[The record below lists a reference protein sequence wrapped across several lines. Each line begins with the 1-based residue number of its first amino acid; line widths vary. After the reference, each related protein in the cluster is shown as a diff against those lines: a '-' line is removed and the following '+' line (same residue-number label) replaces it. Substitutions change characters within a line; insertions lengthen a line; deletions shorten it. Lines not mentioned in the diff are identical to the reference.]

1 MAASTITEEEVEAFL
16 IDLRTGD
23 VDKKVNL
30 VTHWGLKLEGVTELP
45 ERTVDAITLL
55 VGPFVRSSAH
65 LLVSATLN
73 TFLPLFLPLIPVTP
87 ALHLKLALSHMLPG
101 LIEKLNDPKERMSGP
116 ARECLGLLGGK
127 AYGSEFLTASQ
138 AGPSRVKD
146 RDGVVSQWELAVKD
160 ALSGRAARA
169 KIEIL
174 KLLLQ
179 MRNDPSMKLPLKP
192 WLASLVNLLED
203 SDGAVRDQARETVV
217 ALLSPSTTPPAART
231 EFKKLMFARNVR
243 KSIADGILARV
254 LGGPSVSPIPSA
266 VRQAPAGSSESTRAP
281 TPANEDIDV
290 VYIAG
295 ARDLELEFKTMIP
308 HFAGKE
314 TEHNWGPRERALV
327 RIRGMLRGQVF
338 AKHPDAFVAGLKGDI
353 IDGVSRT
360 LTTLR
365 TTLAQQSCAL
375 VQELAETLGPSFDP
389 SAEVLLPTLWK
400 MAGLTKRMIAE
411 RSQAGVAAIIKYSTV
426 QPRILLSHIN
436 AAISDKSA
444 QTRQYGVAH
453 LRTFI
458 ESPSAK
464 NILHDGLLDQAE
476 QLVKR
481 CLSDINPAVREQGRI
496 TYWSLERIF
505 PQPAAKIM
513 ASLDGTA
520 RKQLERANP
529 QRHGNGDGATPAVR
543 PSPKPRASS
552 AMSAM
557 IAAKRV
563 QAATER
569 ASATA
574 TPTVAT
580 FSTNLSGQPATP
592 HGVRDSPVAS
602 PSPKPHREASGLPVT
617 PTSPE
622 ESRTGPSQRAHEADT
637 PSHTPAA
644 ATAPRTPGSPA
655 TSTRLPRPVSS
666 RASHA
671 PSPPS
676 PISPVSSAH
685 TVSKQAPSL
694 KRIARLSREIKP
706 PSLDGR
712 QSDTHSV
719 RSPQSHTSRNGKA
732 LPSPVSRMS
741 TLPRP
746 ISGVMSGA
754 SSDVSARSRSSSL
767 ARTLSRSPPGPA
779 ESPLQAFRAPGG
791 NVAHGA
797 RRTTSGSLH
806 AARPTT
812 TPRSLSGPNRPRP
825 SQPPPLIPEAH
836 TYFTYQDPAEE
847 ARHAQAQQG
856 LSAAKQLLEFDDD
869 DALIATAPMTPVRG
883 LPGNNMP
890 TMAPARGLLNGLGR
904 REWEDSPMSI
914 TPKLIHKLEHSGYE
928 RSWWTAR
935 RKLLEEAA
943 AVNSVKSDDIE
954 ADVASLDQPTAESL
968 KRIARFSA
976 QNSVAEDGEEQ
987 DGRRSE
993 IWAEN
998 RLFDRVLDGLLA
1010 ALDPKQP
1017 AAILEQALVTLWE
1030 LVQNQW
1036 SLFEAQSREDT
1047 LLDRLFDLRIST
1059 DHTVLESTNAMISL
1073 LVEVCNPP
1081 FLLSQLEAA
1090 LKRFMTAHRGE
1101 VDSPEWARVRTA
1113 GYTYALNAMGMCILR
1128 LPKEAV
1134 EGEAKRRSHLV
1145 VESLNPELAVSSRQA
1160 GNRVILA
1167 VQCMLQDDSR
1177 TLDIFPDLTS
1187 TQRDFATYQMSQ
1199 SDLLTKATEEEEAVS
1214 RRQSLHN
1221 QLVDGLAKG
1230 SRVR

>member
-101 LIEKLNDPKERMSGP
+101 LIEKLNDPKERLSGP

-254 LGGPSVSPIPSA
+254 LGGPSVPPTPSA

-281 TPANEDIDV
+281 TPANEDVEI

-295 ARDLELEFKTMIP
+295 ARDLELEFKAMIP

-476 QLVKR
+476 QMVKR

-513 ASLDGTA
+513 SSLDGSA
-520 RKQLERANP
+520 RKQLERANQ

-563 QAATER
+563 QAAAER

-574 TPTVAT
+574 TPTAAT
-580 FSTNLSGQPATP
+580 LSTNLSEQLATP
-592 HGVRDSPVAS
+592 HGGRDSPVAS
-602 PSPKPHREASGLPVT
+602 PSPKPHREASGLPAT
-617 PTSPE
+617 PISPE
-622 ESRTGPSQRAHEADT
+622 EPRTGPSQRAHEADT
-637 PSHTPAA
+637 PGHTPAA

-706 PSLDGR
+706 PSVDGR
-712 QSDTHSV
+712 QSDTHS
-719 RSPQSHTSRNGKA
+719 
-732 LPSPVSRMS
+732 
-741 TLPRP
+741 
-746 ISGVMSGA
+746 
-754 SSDVSARSRSSSL
+754 
-767 ARTLSRSPPGPA
+767 
-779 ESPLQAFRAPGG
+779 
-791 NVAHGA
+791 
-797 RRTTSGSLH
+797 
-806 AARPTT
+806 
-812 TPRSLSGPNRPRP
+812 
-825 SQPPPLIPEAH
+825 
-836 TYFTYQDPAEE
+836 
-847 ARHAQAQQG
+847 
-856 LSAAKQLLEFDDD
+856 LLEFDDD
-869 DALIATAPMTPVRG
+869 DALIATAPMTPARG

-890 TMAPARGLLNGLGR
+890 TMTPARGLLNGLGR

-954 ADVASLDQPTAESL
+954 ADVASLDQPTAKSL
-968 KRIARFSA
+968 KRIAHFSA

-1090 LKRFMTAHRGE
+1090 LKRFMTAHQGE
-1101 VDSPEWARVRTA
+1101 VDSSEWARVRTA
-1113 GYTYALNAMGMCILR
+1113 GYTYAMNAMGMCILK

-1145 VESLNPELAVSSRQA
+1145 VESLSPELAVSSRQA

-1230 SRVR
+1230 SRTR